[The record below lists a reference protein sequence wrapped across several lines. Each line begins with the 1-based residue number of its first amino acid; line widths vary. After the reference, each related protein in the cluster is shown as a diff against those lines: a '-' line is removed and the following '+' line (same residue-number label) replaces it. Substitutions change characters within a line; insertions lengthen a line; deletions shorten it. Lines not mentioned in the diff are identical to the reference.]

1 MSLTQCLCHERNIW
15 IQSATVWSP
24 GAVLQMSGEHDSFV
38 PHGDKN
44 PRINKEASKEAQPFP
59 EDRG

>member
-1 MSLTQCLCHERNIW
+1 MRFTHFGCQEEIS
-15 IQSATVWSP
+15 
-24 GAVLQMSGEHDSFV
+24 GAVLQMSGEHDSFI
-38 PHGDKN
+38 PDGDKN